1 MNSTY
6 RQLLVTKRRVKR
18 RIKKKAEIADRCYH
32 CSGAFRGSED
42 IETCLMCGRE
52 KGHLCSNCM
61 HVPEESLDQ
70 EKKWA

>member
-6 RQLLVTKRRVKR
+6 RQLLVNKRRVKR

-32 CSGAFRGSED
+32 YSGAFRGSED
-42 IETCLMCGRE
+42 IKTYLMCGRE

-70 EKKWA
+70 EKKRA